1 MSRKRDDGDGPP
13 NWGEQARL
21 RAEGERL
28 VTADDTTIQ
37 ARAAELGVDAR
48 RLRAFVH
55 DARRRRP

>member
-1 MSRKRDDGDGPP
+1 MSRKREDGDGPP

-28 VTADDTTIQ
+28 VTAGEHTIE

-48 RLRAFVH
+48 RLRAFVL
-55 DARRRRP
+55 DARRRKP